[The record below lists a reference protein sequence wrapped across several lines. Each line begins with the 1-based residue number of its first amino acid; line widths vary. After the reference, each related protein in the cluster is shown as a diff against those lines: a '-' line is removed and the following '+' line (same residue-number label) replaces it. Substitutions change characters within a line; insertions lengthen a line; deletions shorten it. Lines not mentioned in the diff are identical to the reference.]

1 MFGVF
6 LKFYKP
12 YFDSP
17 GFGHNLLNNVQNLA
31 MLSIYSCWY
40 RMQQTTLWQI
50 LEVLPS
56 PSLLEIE
63 KMTRSPFFNQRK
75 DVEQLFTGLRKCL
88 KFQKKPVREALYAE
102 ICPGQP
108 FDNAAFR
115 LSLHLLQQLVLRYLQ
130 IKKLEED
137 EGHQTILR
145 ARALRGLS
153 LDHLAHDALSRSE
166 KHFMESTRQDPEFQ
180 EQKFLYM
187 VELLR
192 ASGGGAR
199 TRNLNLQQ
207 LSDQLDKAWFLKKMK
222 TAAELLSHQTVYKV
236 EYNYGT
242 LDLLLQHLQ
251 SQPEMLQA
259 QEMSLYYNC
268 CMALRFPDQSEYFQA
283 MKPHLMNVE
292 HFLPPDECR
301 EVVLLAIN
309 FCIRRLNAGN
319 ETYAQEG
326 LQLYARALEKGYLF
340 EKGELDRFTFRNVVA
355 MGLMMHSY
363 DWVEQFIHSNAG
375 KIALPYRESMVSFSL
390 ARLAYSRKNY
400 QEAMVLLQKAD
411 YDDLLLNL
419 AAKTL
424 LMKIYFEAE
433 ELRLLDALLDS
444 MTIFLRRKKI
454 IGYHKQNYL
463 NIVKYGRRLSVL
475 NRYDHAAVAAFR
487 KAIETEP
494 NLTERGWFLRQL

>member
-1 MFGVF
+1 
-6 LKFYKP
+6 
-12 YFDSP
+12 
-17 GFGHNLLNNVQNLA
+17 
-31 MLSIYSCWY
+31 
-40 RMQQTTLWQI
+40 MQQTTLWQI
-50 LEVLPS
+50 LEALPS
-56 PSLLEIE
+56 SALLEIE

-75 DVEQLFTGLRKCL
+75 DVEQLYAGLRKYL
-88 KFQKKPVREALYAE
+88 KLKKVPVREALCAE
-102 ICPGQP
+102 IWPETP
-108 FDNAAFR
+108 LENAAFR

-137 EGHQTILR
+137 DGQQAIFR

-153 LDHLAHDALSRSE
+153 LDQLAHETLSRSE
-166 KHFMESTRQDPEFQ
+166 KYFMESPRQDPEFQ
-180 EQKFLYM
+180 EQKFQYM

-192 ASGGGAR
+192 TSGGGAR

-207 LSDQLDKAWFLKKMK
+207 LSDQLDKSWFLKKMK

-251 SQPEMLQA
+251 AHPNILQS

-268 CMALRFPDQSEYFQA
+268 CMALRFPDQSEYFQT

-363 DWVEQFIHSNAG
+363 DWVEQFIRSNAE

-400 QEAMVLLQKAD
+400 SEAMVLLQKAD
-411 YDDLLLNL
+411 YDDLLLSL

-463 NIVKYGRRLSVL
+463 NIVKFGRKLSAL
-475 NRYDHAAVAAFR
+475 NRYDRVAVANFK
-487 KAIETEP
+487 KAVETAP
-494 NLTERGWFLRQL
+494 HLTERSWFLGQIG